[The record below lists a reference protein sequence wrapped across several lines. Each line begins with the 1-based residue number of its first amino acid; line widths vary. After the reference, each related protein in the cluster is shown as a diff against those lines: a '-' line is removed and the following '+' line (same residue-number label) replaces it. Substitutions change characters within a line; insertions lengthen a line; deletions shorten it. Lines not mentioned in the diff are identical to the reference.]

1 VAAVALANAQSYPS
15 RLIRIVV
22 PFAAAGTSDLVARIL
37 AQELNKAW
45 NVPVIVDNRPG
56 AGGNIGSDAAARS
69 VPDGYTLLLGTV
81 ATHGINA
88 SLYKNLP
95 YDPVKDFVPVSLVAS
110 SPSVLEVNRSLP
122 VNSVSELIAYAK
134 QNPSKL
140 FFGSAGNGSSH
151 HLAGALF
158 NSMAGVE
165 MVHVPY
171 RGTGAAMT
179 DLLAGQIQVIFDTLP
194 SAMSFVQSDQVK
206 VLGVSGSTRDPSLP
220 DVPTISE
227 VALPGY
233 EVASWY
239 GILAPAGTPLEVV
252 RKINAEIA
260 RIVRDP
266 SIRDKLVAQGAA
278 PVGGEP
284 EEFASFIE
292 REIAKWAVVVKQ
304 SGAVVN

>member
-1 VAAVALANAQSYPS
+1 MKRGIIVRACVAVGVGSWLVAAVALANAQSYPS

-179 DLLAGQIQVIFDTLP
+179 DLLAG
-194 SAMSFVQSDQVK
+194 
-206 VLGVSGSTRDPSLP
+206 
-220 DVPTISE
+220 
-227 VALPGY
+227 
-233 EVASWY
+233 
-239 GILAPAGTPLEVV
+239 
-252 RKINAEIA
+252 
-260 RIVRDP
+260 
-266 SIRDKLVAQGAA
+266 
-278 PVGGEP
+278 
-284 EEFASFIE
+284 
-292 REIAKWAVVVKQ
+292 
-304 SGAVVN
+304 